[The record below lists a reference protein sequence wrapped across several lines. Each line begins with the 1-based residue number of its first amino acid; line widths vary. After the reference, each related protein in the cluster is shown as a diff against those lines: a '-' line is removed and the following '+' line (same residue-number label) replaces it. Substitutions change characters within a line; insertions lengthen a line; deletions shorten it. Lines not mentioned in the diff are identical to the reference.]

1 MKADKKQGVGTLT
14 YCLTVAL
21 DYYAIKINKSTSC
34 DLKSPVK
41 GVWIP
46 RTWTFLVYYPYG

>member
-21 DYYAIKINKSTSC
+21 DYYAIKNKQ
-34 DLKSPVK
+34 
-41 GVWIP
+41 
-46 RTWTFLVYYPYG
+46 VYTL